1 MRQFSPAIEQ
11 QDLVLLM
18 RLSAIEI
25 AFLEMHFLVRFRRF
39 RNFLDC
45 LCDLRGRS
53 VKCDIRLSHN
63 ADAPS
68 PIVYNGDS
76 ADLVF
81 LHQLQAL
88 VQCVFRATRHRNA
101 GHEIRN
107 LDRISVLPGSDHAA
121 AQVTICHYPF
131 KEGNV
136 QWTRFKFTA
145 VTGVTIR
152 CDSVESHDPAQLR
165 ESRGAR

>member
-25 AFLEMHFLVRFRRF
+25 TFLEMHFLVRFRRF
-39 RNFLDC
+39 RDLVDC

-53 VKCDIRLSHN
+53 MKPDVRLSHN

-68 PIVYNGDS
+68 PIVHNGDS
-76 ADLVF
+76 ADLVL
-81 LHQLQAL
+81 LHQFQAL
-88 VQCVFRATRHRNA
+88 VQRDFWATCHGNA

-107 LDRISVLPGSDHAA
+107 PDRISVLAGSDHAA
-121 AQVTICHYPF
+121 AQVTICHYAL
-131 KEGNV
+131 K
-136 QWTRFKFTA
+136 
-145 VTGVTIR
+145 
-152 CDSVESHDPAQLR
+152 
-165 ESRGAR
+165 